1 VPLEEIDMNHQESLT
16 AYIAAIVSELIFT
29 GVTDVVVS
37 PGSRSTPMAMIMAEH
52 PDLKVHIHVDER
64 SAAFFALGI
73 AKALNKP
80 VAILCTS
87 GTAAANYFPAIV
99 EARYARV
106 PLIVLTADRPH
117 ELREV
122 GAPQAID
129 QIHLFGKHVKWFSEM
144 ALPEKSDE
152 IIRYARTVCARA
164 VAIATSAPFGPVH
177 LNFPFREPLI
187 PKLDDELFQLQE
199 RPNGFVKVQ
208 NGDLIIADEQ
218 FKEIAEKLTQTNKGI
233 IVCGNIVDNKFTEA
247 VTRLAETLKFP
258 IIADP
263 LSQLRSGKHS
273 LENII
278 ETYDTF
284 LRNED
289 AKAFLKPDVVLRFGA
304 MPISK
309 ALTVFLKENGNAEQY
324 VIDGGVGWR
333 DPSSLSTNMI
343 FCNESLFCEKILSIT
358 TEKSSDQY
366 LTEWKKVNGLTKETM
381 TSLRNGTELSEGRLF
396 YQLAEMLPDETTLFV
411 GNSMPIRDLD
421 SFFLNN
427 NKAIKVMANRGA
439 NGIDGTVST
448 SLGAALYSK
457 SLYLVLG
464 DLTFF
469 HDLNGLIAAKL
480 YNIDIN
486 IILVNNNGGGIFS
499 FLPQSEHT
507 KHFELLFGTPLDIEY
522 EHAVKMF
529 NGKFTK
535 IKNWPHLESE
545 LMLGTSSAGITVY
558 ELVTNRDINRD
569 QHREFWRFVSQEI
582 SNYVNGE
589 Q

>member
-1 VPLEEIDMNHQESLT
+1 
-16 AYIAAIVSELIFT
+16 
-29 GVTDVVVS
+29 
-37 PGSRSTPMAMIMAEH
+37 
-52 PDLKVHIHVDER
+52 ER

-73 AKALNKP
+73 AKALNRP

-99 EARYARV
+99 EAHYARV

-129 QIHLFGKHVKWFSEM
+129 QIHLYGKHVKWFAEM
-144 ALPEKSDE
+144 ALPENNDE

-164 VAIATSAPFGPVH
+164 VAIASGAPSGPVH

-187 PKLDDELFQLQE
+187 PKLESDLFQLQE
-199 RPNGFVKVQ
+199 RPQGYVKVH
-208 NGDLIIADEQ
+208 NGDLTIPDEQ
-218 FKEIAEKLTQTNKGI
+218 FQEIAKKLTGTKKGV
-233 IVCGNIVDNKFTEA
+233 IVCGNISDNKFAEA
-247 VTRLAETLKFP
+247 VIRLGEKLKFP

-273 LENII
+273 FVNII

-284 LRNED
+284 LRNAD
-289 AKAFLKPDVVLRFGA
+289 AKAYLKPDIILRFGA

-309 ALTVFLKENGNAEQY
+309 ALTIFLKENINADQF
-324 VIDGGVGWR
+324 VVDGGGGWR
-333 DPSSLSTNMI
+333 DPSSVSTNMI
-343 FCNESLFCEKILSIT
+343 FCNETLFCEKLLTYTQEIST
-358 TEKSSDQY
+358 PGY
-366 LTEWKKVNGLTKETM
+366 LEEWKKVNELTKENM
-381 TSLRNGTELSEGRLF
+381 APIRDLIELSEGKLF
-396 YQLAEMLPDETTLFV
+396 YQLAVMLPEDATLFV

-427 NKAIKVMANRGA
+427 DKGIKVMANRGA

-448 SLGAALYSK
+448 ALGAALYSK
-457 SLYLVLG
+457 SVYLVLG

-499 FLPQSEHT
+499 FLPQSEHP
-507 KHFELLFGTPLDIEY
+507 KHFELLFGTPLGINFEY
-522 EHAVKMF
+522 AVKMF
-529 NGKFTK
+529 GGQFIK
-535 IKNWPHLESE
+535 IKDWDHLRSE
-545 LMLGTSSAGITVY
+545 MMVPDHSGINVY
-558 ELVTNRDINRD
+558 ELVTNRDNNRD
-569 QHREFWRFVSQEI
+569 QHREFWGSVSQEI
-582 SNYVNGE
+582 SNFVKGDY
-589 Q
+589 

>member
-1 VPLEEIDMNHQESLT
+1 MDHQESLT

-52 PDLKVHIHVDER
+52 PDLNVHIHVDER

-73 AKALNKP
+73 AKSLNKP

-129 QIHLFGKHVKWFSEM
+129 QIHLYGKHVKWFSEM

-152 IIRYARTVCARA
+152 IIRYARTICARA
-164 VAIATSAPFGPVH
+164 VAIAKSAPSGPVH
-177 LNFPFREPLI
+177 LNFPFREPLV
-187 PKLDDELFQLQE
+187 PKLDDELFQLHE
-199 RPNGFVKVQ
+199 RPNGYVKVST
-208 NGDLIIADEQ
+208 GDLTMAEEEY
-218 FKEIAEKLTQTNKGI
+218 KEIAEKLSKTTRGI
-233 IVCGNIVDNKFTEA
+233 IVCGTIVDDIFPEA
-247 VTRLAETLKFP
+247 VTRLAEKLKFP

-273 LENII
+273 LDNII
-278 ETYDTF
+278 EAYDTF
-284 LRNED
+284 LRNDD
-289 AKAFLKPDVVLRFGA
+289 AKVFLKPDVILRFGA

-309 ALTVFLKENGNAEQY
+309 ALTIFIKENGDAEQY
-324 VIDGGVGWR
+324 VIDGGGGWR
-333 DPSSLSTNMI
+333 DPALLSTNMI
-343 FCNESLFCEKILSIT
+343 FCNESLFCEKIET
-358 TEKSSDQY
+358 YTVEKSSADF
-366 LTEWKKVNGLTKETM
+366 LTAWKRVNQLSKDTM
-381 TSLRNGTELSEGRLF
+381 ISLSDITDLSEGRLF
-396 YQLAEMLPDETTLFV
+396 YQLAEMLPEGAALFV

-421 SFFLNN
+421 SFFLSNH
-427 NKAIKVMANRGA
+427 KTIKVMANRGA

-448 SLGAALYSK
+448 ALGAALNSS

-480 YNIDIN
+480 YNININ
-486 IILVNNNGGGIFS
+486 IILINNNGGGIFS
-499 FLPQSEHT
+499 FLPQSEHP
-507 KHFELLFGTPLDIEY
+507 KNFELLFGTPLGIDF

-529 NGKFTK
+529 NGNYIK
-535 IKNWPHLESE
+535 IKDWDHFGVEMRKSINSTGINVFELE
-545 LMLGTSSAGITVY
+545 
-558 ELVTNRDINRD
+558 TNRERNRD
-569 QHREFWRFVSQEI
+569 EHREFWGYVSREI
-582 SNYVNGE
+582 SNFVIGE